1 MPHLKF
7 ALIGLTTSLLL
18 GCGGGGGGGAGIEK
32 SSSSGNTDANK
43 ELVFEFS
50 DSPREPSVFNL
61 AAFSEDQENQFSPGD
76 IISLTWNTDVYYDD
90 LSVPGFDETFP
101 YTASV
106 YLSEDG
112 AFQVEDDVELF
123 SVQCVF
129 PSSEQTAC
137 GQFASFRCDYAPDN
151 RHELVCSSLPAGRER
166 GLESH
171 VVDITEFLNVIP
183 KTAELLIVAC
193 LDNEPEKC
201 DSHQLSLQLN

>member
-18 GCGGGGGGGAGIEK
+18 GCGGGGGDGAAIEK

-50 DSPREPSVFNL
+50 GSPLEPSVFNL

-106 YLSEDG
+106 YLSE
-112 AFQVEDDVELF
+112 
-123 SVQCVF
+123 
-129 PSSEQTAC
+129 
-137 GQFASFRCDYAPDN
+137 
-151 RHELVCSSLPAGRER
+151 
-166 GLESH
+166 
-171 VVDITEFLNVIP
+171 
-183 KTAELLIVAC
+183 
-193 LDNEPEKC
+193 
-201 DSHQLSLQLN
+201 

>member
-18 GCGGGGGGGAGIEK
+18 GCGGGGGDGAAIEK
-32 SSSSGNTDANK
+32 PSSSGNTDANK

-50 DSPREPSVFNL
+50 GSPLEPSVFNL

-129 PSSEQTAC
+129 PSSEQAAC
-137 GQFASFRCDYAPDN
+137 GQFASFRCDYA
-151 RHELVCSSLPAGRER
+151 GRER

-171 VVDITEFLNVIP
+171 VVNITEFLNVIP
-183 KTAELLIVAC
+183 KTVELLIVAC